1 MSVPKDAMGLVSFGG
16 VTVEDVAVVVGIV
29 DTIIRL
35 AASIY
40 EWIAN
45 GGDDVPPI
53 SASMTALVVL
63 IESKPAVRAEFLD
76 RMRANPVLV
85 GQMRELAKAHGK
97 THPALA
103 RLMEEVD
110 HAAR

>member
-1 MSVPKDAMGLVSFGG
+1 MSAPKDAMGLVSFGG
-16 VTVEDVAVVVGIV
+16 VTVDDVAVVVGIV

-40 EWIAN
+40 EWLTEDR
-45 GGDDVPPI
+45 GDVPV

-76 RMRANPVLV
+76 RMRSNPVLT

-97 THPALA
+97 THPALV

>member
-1 MSVPKDAMGLVSFGG
+1 MGLVSFGG

-40 EWIAN
+40 EWLSDDR
-45 GGDDVPPI
+45 GDVPV

-76 RMRANPVLV
+76 RMRANPVLA
-85 GQMRELAKAHGK
+85 GQMREIAKQNEK
-97 THPALA
+97 THPALG
-103 RLMEEVD
+103 RLVSELD
-110 HAAR
+110 A